1 MFIATA
7 TTTAWLSS
15 YVIDDNHLV
24 VVGMR
29 LVVVAAVPVEH
40 DDGAVGPLGDLV
52 ADLEQ
57 QLLTAQQHVAAKQ
70 LVLRG

>member
-1 MFIATA
+1 
-7 TTTAWLSS
+7 
-15 YVIDDNHLV
+15 
-24 VVGMR
+24 MR
-29 LVVVAAVPVEH
+29 LVVVAAVPIEH